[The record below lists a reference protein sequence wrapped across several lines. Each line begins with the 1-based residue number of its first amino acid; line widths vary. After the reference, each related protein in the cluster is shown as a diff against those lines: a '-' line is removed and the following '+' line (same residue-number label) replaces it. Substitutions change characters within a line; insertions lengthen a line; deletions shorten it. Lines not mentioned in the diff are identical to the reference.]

1 MEERKSDR
9 LQQKTTSLQ
18 NVSPIFFRKDRP
30 TSDPENSP
38 KDHMKN
44 RYIL

>member
-1 MEERKSDR
+1 MEESQSDR
-9 LQQKTTSLQ
+9 LQVKAPSLQ
-18 NVSPIFFRKDRP
+18 TVPPIIVRKEFP

-38 KDHMKN
+38 KDHLQK